1 MKWKELIVLRETNN
15 LKQEDL
21 AKKLN
26 VSRPTIST
34 WENGTRKPS
43 IEDIIKIS
51 NLFGVSLEYLL
62 SVKPQD
68 MILIT
73 KQEYITL
80 TKTIKTLNQTLETIE
95 KREGNSITFN
105 VNDEGIVN
113 YYEAENNK
121 EKTK

>member
-80 TKTIKTLNQTLETIE
+80 TKTIKALNQTLETIE

-113 YYEAENNK
+113 YYEAQKNK
-121 EKTK
+121 VETK